1 MAGDKSEAIIVITS
15 VFLALSLIT
24 VALRCYVRLYLIR
37 AFGADDWTMVLAM
50 AFNLAF
56 AVCGIAG
63 GATGLGKTMDHFVDN
78 PNALRAPL
86 RFWWVGQIFYALTG
100 TAGRTS
106 IAISLLRITI
116 VRMHLVIIYTT
127 IALSIIVGLLFFF
140 VTLLECRPI
149 HYVWDYG
156 LISPNC
162 VSKAFLVDIA
172 YTHSV
177 IAAVCDLTLGILPL
191 FMIWKL
197 QMNVR
202 AKLSLGAILG
212 LGCLAGAAVLVRL
225 PYNHRFKDPE
235 FLYASSTLSILANI
249 EAGLGI
255 TAGCLSTLRPLVRM
269 LRDGSSN
276 PSHGRQSSSS
286 IPLSR
291 SLLARKKSQRRSD
304 PEAGNYW
311 ADVPNDGYKSL
322 ATSTTAA
329 GSRTQKQSS
338 SEESLAPRFVPASVT
353 VHNTF
358 EVSVAEH

>member
-1 MAGDKSEAIIVITS
+1 MVKDKSETIIIVTS
-15 VFLALSLIT
+15 AFLALSFLA
-24 VALRCYVRLYLIR
+24 VSLRCYVRLHLIR
-37 AFGADDWTMVLAM
+37 AFGADDWMMVLAM

-63 GATGLGKTMDHFVDN
+63 GATGLGKTMAYFADK
-78 PNALRAPL
+78 PNDLKASL
-86 RFWWVGQIFYALTG
+86 RFWWVGQLFYALTG

-116 VRMHLVIIYTT
+116 VRMHLIMIYTT
-127 IALSIIVGLLFFF
+127 IVLSIAVGLLFFF

-156 LISPNC
+156 MMSPHC
-162 VSKAFLVDIA
+162 VSKDFLLDIA

-177 IAAVCDLTLGILPL
+177 IAALCDLTLGILPL

-197 QMNVR
+197 QMNRR
-202 AKLSLGAILG
+202 AKISLGAILG
-212 LGCLAGAAVLVRL
+212 LGCLAGAAVVVRL
-225 PYNHRFKDPE
+225 PYNEKFKDPD
-235 FLYASSTLSILANI
+235 FLYATATLSILANI

-276 PSHGRQSSSS
+276 PSLGKPTGFT

-291 SLLARKKSQRRSD
+291 SLLTRKERQRLSHH
-304 PEAGNYW
+304 ESATYW
-311 ADVPNDGYKSL
+311 ADVPNDGYKNITTTTSAH
-322 ATSTTAA
+322 ATKRD
-329 GSRTQKQSS
+329 GS
-338 SEESLAPRFVPASVT
+338 EGSLAPGYLPPTVT
-353 VHNTF
+353 VQSTF
-358 EVSVAEH
+358 EVSVAKHEQR